1 MSTSL
6 AERTG
11 RFLAHQKIEPSEV
24 VPPPTV
30 PPVETALDSLYFSPP
45 GRFDDPAQDALERVG
60 DRLDGVTQAWVA
72 SQATDFPCRI
82 GHGLYATICE
92 CLNEVVSAA
101 TNNKVEGRLPFSL
114 WQIVTTATDLARRI
128 MPVRI
133 GRGFEFGKVSAS
145 GIGSGVFALVSAI
158 RRRRAGVPARFIRQ
172 RSATVSPQ
180 EMRRLQ
186 VDGEQACRAWN
197 FIDEQGVPLPDKLAA
212 YGSGDDAALDV
223 PQFIT
228 TRLPNPDWPRQE
240 PHEGDI
246 ETALSEMSKQLLR

>member
-1 MSTSL
+1 MSTL

-11 RFLAHQKIEPSEV
+11 RFLAHAKIEPSEV

-30 PPVETALDSLYFSPP
+30 PPVETALDSYYFSPP
-45 GRFDDPAQDALERVG
+45 GHFDDATQDALERVG

-72 SQATDFPCRI
+72 SQTTDFPCRVSQQ
-82 GHGLYATICE
+82 LYVAIRE
-92 CLNEVVSAA
+92 CLTAIVNVAA
-101 TNNKVEGRLPFSL
+101 KIRDDDHPLPFSL
-114 WQIVTTATDLARRI
+114 WQIVTTATELARKI
-128 MPVRI
+128 MPVRVP
-133 GRGFEFGKVSAS
+133 RGFQFGLTSAS
-145 GIGSGVFALVSAI
+145 GIGSTVFALVSAI

-197 FIDEQGVPLPDKLAA
+197 FVDEQGVPLPDKLTA

-228 TRLPNPDWPRQE
+228 TKLPNPDWPRQE

-246 ETALSEMSKQLLR
+246 QIALSEMSKQLLR